1 MVRRSIF
8 FTYGVQIYSALISV
22 LLIPIYVSKVGIE
35 GFGLIGFFYLLQ
47 NVMQIF
53 DAGLGGS
60 LARQASITKKNPIL
74 YGKFIKQFM
83 VVVAIFCFVSVL
95 VFVVGGINR
104 ELVATKW
111 LVSNLDMSVLSLC
124 VLSIFSVL
132 ALRYLSGPFRSG
144 LIGLECHIGLSI
156 INFLIVSLRFP
167 GGLLVLFLYDN
178 SLVSYFVYQIFVA
191 FIELIM
197 LILYFVRQSNK
208 VMLSDKIEID
218 LQHNHTSLKSLLL
231 FSGQLSLLSVTW
243 VVVTQVDKL
252 ILSKY
257 INLEEF
263 GYYSMAV
270 SISAVILMLSAPLS
284 QVLMSRLTVLITSHK
299 KHEYI
304 SLYAKS
310 YTNVIICLV
319 PVSVFLYIFSKEV
332 IYLWTGDEKIAL
344 LSSFYTSWLV
354 LGNVISVLMT
364 LVFLLQYSVGRLKAH
379 TTVYLVYS
387 VFIVPL
393 SVIIAQ
399 QFKGEGAVLF
409 WFFHNLV
416 FFVVWG
422 GMVHYKF
429 INGFNRY
436 LWFRV
441 LIPAFIISYVIMK
454 VLGDFLIFKSMTG
467 FYLLIVLLFIGMVG
481 LAGVLLYFY
490 LYRGN
495 NKASLNKIELTDEFF
510 SIESKLKSGRL

>member
-1 MVRRSIF
+1 MVRSSVF

-22 LLIPIYVSKVGIE
+22 MLIPIYVAKVGVE

-47 NVMQIF
+47 NVMQVF

-60 LARQASITKKNPIL
+60 LARQASVTKKNSIL
-74 YGKFIKQFM
+74 YSKFIKQFM
-83 VVVAIFCFVSVL
+83 VVVAIFFIVSSA
-95 VFVVGGINR
+95 VFVLGAVNR
-104 ELVATKW
+104 EIVAEKW
-111 LVSNLDMSVLSLC
+111 LVSNLDMSVLSLS
-124 VLSIFSVL
+124 VLSIFSIL
-132 ALRYLSGPFRSG
+132 SLRYLSGPFRSG
-144 LIGLECHIGLSI
+144 LIGLERHMPLSI
-156 INFLIVSLRFP
+156 INFFIVSLRFP
-167 GGLLVLFLYDN
+167 GGLVVLFQYEN
-178 SLVSYFVYQIFVA
+178 SLVAYFIYQIFVA
-191 FIELIM
+191 LFELII
-197 LILYFVRQSNK
+197 LILYFVQQSK
-208 VMLSDKIEID
+208 KILLSDKIEID
-218 LQHNHTSLKSLLL
+218 LQQNHTSLKSLLL

-243 VVVTQVDKL
+243 VVVSQIDKL
-252 ILSKY
+252 VLSKY

-270 SISAVILMLSAPLS
+270 SVSAVIMMFSAPLS
-284 QVLMSRLTVLITSHK
+284 QILMSRLTVLITSHK
-299 KHEYI
+299 KNEYI

-310 YTNVIICLV
+310 YTNVVICLV
-319 PVSVFLYIFSKEV
+319 PVSVFLYVFSEDVIF
-332 IYLWTGDEKIAL
+332 LWTGDEKIAL

-387 VFIVPL
+387 IFIIPL

-409 WFFHNLV
+409 WFLHNLIL
-416 FFVVWG
+416 FVVWG

-429 INGFNRY
+429 INGFNGY

-441 LIPAFIISYVIMK
+441 LMPTYIISYALMK
-454 VLGDFLIFKSMTG
+454 TLDGFINLQDMTG
-467 FYLLIVLLFIGMVG
+467 FYLFITLLFISGVG

-490 LYRGN
+490 LYREN
-495 NKASLNKIELTDEFF
+495 NKVSLNKVEFTDDFF
-510 SIESKLKSGRL
+510 SMESGLKSGRL